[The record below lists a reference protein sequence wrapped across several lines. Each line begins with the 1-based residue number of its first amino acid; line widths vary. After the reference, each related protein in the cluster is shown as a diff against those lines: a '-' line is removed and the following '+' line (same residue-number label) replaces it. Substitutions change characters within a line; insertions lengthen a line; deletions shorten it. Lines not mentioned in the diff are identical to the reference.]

1 MKTAPFLLL
10 VASGP
15 ALLVGELS
23 AKLTER
29 LFFHEACCISWR
41 AALWDGPYALWFTN
55 HEPRATS
62 HKPRA
67 TSHEP
72 QATSHEPRTT
82 NHEPQA
88 TSHEPRTTRY
98 RVIKDILITQ
108 FLPKNS
114 LTYHIRD
121 DKISKCRN
129 ECIASKL
136 QDVRSEVS

>member
-10 VASGP
+10 VVRRGRP
-15 ALLVGELS
+15 LGRPLRLVV
-23 AKLTER
+23 
-29 LFFHEACCISWR
+29 
-41 AALWDGPYALWFTN
+41 

-62 HKPRA
+62 HEPRA
-67 TSHEP
+67 
-72 QATSHEPRTT
+72 
-82 NHEPQA
+82 
-88 TSHEPRTTRY
+88 TRY
-98 RVIKDILITQ
+98 RVIKDVLITQ

>member
-29 LFFHEACCISWR
+29 LFFYEACCISWR

-55 HEPRATS
+55 HEPRATN

-67 TSHEP
+67 
-72 QATSHEPRTT
+72 
-82 NHEPQA
+82 
-88 TSHEPRTTRY
+88 TRY
-98 RVIKDILITQ
+98 RVIKDVLITQ

>member
-62 HKPRA
+62 HEPRA
-67 TSHEP
+67 
-72 QATSHEPRTT
+72 
-82 NHEPQA
+82 
-88 TSHEPRTTRY
+88 TRY
-98 RVIKDILITQ
+98 RVIKDALITQ

>member
-29 LFFHEACCISWR
+29 LFFYEACCISWR
-41 AALWDGPYALWFTN
+41 AALWDGPYALWFT
-55 HEPRATS
+55 
-62 HKPRA
+62 
-67 TSHEP
+67 SHE
-72 QATSHEPRTT
+72 S
-82 NHEPQA
+82 
-88 TSHEPRTTRY
+88 RTTRY
-98 RVIKDILITQ
+98 RVIKDVLITQ

>member
-29 LFFHEACCISWR
+29 LFFHE
-41 AALWDGPYALWFTN
+41 
-55 HEPRATS
+55 PRATS
-62 HKPRA
+62 L
-67 TSHEP
+67 
-72 QATSHEPRTT
+72 EPRF
-82 NHEPQA
+82 
-88 TSHEPRTTRY
+88 TRY
-98 RVIKDILITQ
+98 RVIKDVLITQ